1 MRPRPLGFCLFEPE
15 VAPENSLETTRL
27 APYTIPPYSIRVH
40 TLRDKKKL
48 IARVRRIRG
57 QLDAVERA
65 LEGEAGCAEVL
76 QTVTAARGALNGL
89 VGELIEDHIRNHVLD
104 ADPISAKQRDAVEE
118 LVQVVRAYV
127 K

>member
-1 MRPRPLGFCLFEPE
+1 M
-15 VAPENSLETTRL
+15 
-27 APYTIPPYSIRVH
+27 H
-40 TLRDKKKL
+40 TVRDKKKL

-65 LEGEAGCAEVL
+65 LEGEVGCAQLL

-89 VGELIEDHIRNHVLD
+89 VSELIEDHIRHHVLD
-104 ADPISAKQRDAVEE
+104 PDEVKPAQRDAVEE

>member
-1 MRPRPLGFCLFEPE
+1 M
-15 VAPENSLETTRL
+15 
-27 APYTIPPYSIRVH
+27 H
-40 TLRDKKKL
+40 TVRDKKKL

-65 LEGEAGCAEVL
+65 LEGEVGCAAVL

-89 VGELIEDHIRNHVLD
+89 VGELIEGHIRSHVVDPDHID
-104 ADPISAKQRDAVEE
+104 AHQREAVEE